1 MEIKKGE
8 TLKVTKWVSKQ
19 YKDCEDVVD
28 LVEVKGIVRRNGNL
42 RLKVLSN
49 LGYGYTIVVN
59 HFEGIGGTIEK
70 VGA

>member
-1 MEIKKGE
+1 MEFKKGE

-28 LVEVKGIVRRNGNL
+28 IVEVKGILRRNGNL
-42 RLKVLSN
+42 RLKVLST
-49 LGYGYTIVVN
+49 LGHGYTIVVN

-70 VGA
+70 VMA